1 MGILVNGFR
10 LCGPLEQ
17 SHEWPASRP
26 MPAQLFDSRELP
38 YRAGGIRQ
46 RVVQKLEKSFKHSD
60 PIHQREIWEKS
71 LEDVAEG
78 YAVGP
83 FYEEGEVECIL
94 GTPSWIAMP
103 RFPVLQADKVR
114 YCVLTWQN
122 IWIKDRPEGPKLQN
136 FTSATRTGRV
146 LSSLPRN
153 LTADVHCAIN

>member
-1 MGILVNGFR
+1 
-10 LCGPLEQ
+10 
-17 SHEWPASRP
+17 

-46 RVVQKLEKSFKHSD
+46 RVVQKLEKSSEHSD
-60 PIHQREIWEKS
+60 PIYQRVIWEKS

-83 FYEEGEVECIL
+83 FYEKDEVECVL

-114 YCVLTWQN
+114 PVDDGSGTGSCANSFSYITEKLQVPTA
-122 IWIKDRPEGPKLQN
+122 DRDKLVTARGQFIEPRIVIRWGGREGPGDN
-136 FTSATRTGRV
+136 TH
-146 LSSLPRN
+146 
-153 LTADVHCAIN
+153 DE